1 MSNTRQKTRGISL
14 SFVVAVWTA
23 LVIAVCVGVYGV
35 FQYIQMPEMSV
46 RVLVFRHMWHVL
58 VLGAIIH
65 LFCWF
70 ILHWLLIRPI
80 NQIYIHLYQLGAGQL
95 KNIEV
100 DTSIIELRT
109 IIEGMNLMI
118 WRMKKWLDSNA
129 MDAARTQIEEIGL
142 IATQLRME
150 NEGISDALMQRVD
163 TLETCLLSVVE
174 ADGDEN
180 SENFI
185 EERKAEF
192 EK

>member
-1 MSNTRQKTRGISL
+1 
-14 SFVVAVWTA
+14 
-23 LVIAVCVGVYGV
+23 
-35 FQYIQMPEMSV
+35 
-46 RVLVFRHMWHVL
+46 
-58 VLGAIIH
+58 
-65 LFCWF
+65 
-70 ILHWLLIRPI
+70 
-80 NQIYIHLYQLGAGQL
+80 LGAGQL

-180 SENFI
+180 SENFT